1 MDVNIKSA
9 NMIDVE
15 FMDVTFSAKENGKFK
30 QIIKGVSGRFLSGE
44 LTAIMGPSGAGKTCL
59 LNILTGYQ
67 VTGMQGAIKFSS
79 SINSTNDFAKRHK
92 PKSCYIL
99 QDDTLPSFLTVEET
113 MMMCCCLK
121 MDNLT
126 KKTRKFL
133 IDDILSNLGL
143 DKCRD
148 SRCQS
153 LSGGQRKRVSIAL
166 ELVDNPPIMFLD
178 EPTTGLDSSSAA
190 QCVQVLKNLA
200 RGGRTVVCTIHQPN
214 ASLYEQFDNVF
225 VMAAGRCVY
234 HGPTSSTVDY
244 LSTFGLNCPQYHNP
258 ADYLL
263 EVVCGEHGDYFDILA
278 AAAKDEKWRESL
290 TTFRIHHMTDLQEV
304 HSILPV
310 GAGRPYETPSEWSR
324 LLLLLKRNGR
334 HVCRDHSVVHL
345 KLFLNVLVGI
355 GIGLVF
361 QNCGNDSVKAVS
373 NVGFLL
379 TGLVYLTFTA
389 IMPSVLRVPSELA
402 GLKKEVFNNWYSLKT
417 YYAALLLLDIPF
429 QIVFSIVYSVPSY
442 FISDQ
447 PRDHLR
453 FCMVGLIHCLTSLV
467 SSGFGLILGTLF
479 NPING
484 TFIGSVAMAL
494 MLCLGGFLMMYPH
507 MSAGAYYFT
516 YLSFMS
522 YATEGVVQALY
533 GYNRDD
539 LHCSETEEYCRHI
552 SPKLLLKE
560 IGMEQDNYWFDVL
573 YIFLV
578 LILFRSLAF
587 STLRRKVSSR

>member
-79 SINSTNDFAKRHK
+79 SINSTNNSVKRHK

-214 ASLYEQFDNVF
+214 ASLYEQFDNIF

-234 HGPTSSTVDY
+234 HGATSSTVDY

-334 HVCRDHSVVHL
+334 HVCRDHVCIKHN
-345 KLFLNVLVGI
+345 FRI
-355 GIGLVF
+355 YR
-361 QNCGNDSVKAVS
+361 C
-373 NVGFLL
+373 
-379 TGLVYLTFTA
+379 
-389 IMPSVLRVPSELA
+389 
-402 GLKKEVFNNWYSLKT
+402 
-417 YYAALLLLDIPF
+417 
-429 QIVFSIVYSVPSY
+429 
-442 FISDQ
+442 
-447 PRDHLR
+447 
-453 FCMVGLIHCLTSLV
+453 
-467 SSGFGLILGTLF
+467 IL
-479 NPING
+479 
-484 TFIGSVAMAL
+484 
-494 MLCLGGFLMMYPH
+494 
-507 MSAGAYYFT
+507 
-516 YLSFMS
+516 
-522 YATEGVVQALY
+522 
-533 GYNRDD
+533 
-539 LHCSETEEYCRHI
+539 
-552 SPKLLLKE
+552 
-560 IGMEQDNYWFDVL
+560 
-573 YIFLV
+573 
-578 LILFRSLAF
+578 
-587 STLRRKVSSR
+587 